1 MKMELPRFTERFGSV
16 RINNVQRVL
25 LLDSNNHKGV
35 DQTGIYN
42 IQREDMS
49 SIERAMAI
57 VIPVKDEKLK
67 VIEGVISAIPE
78 ECLIIIV
85 SNSKRAS
92 VDRHRME
99 RDMVEQYTH
108 YTRRDIWIV
117 HQRDEGLGKTLKEV
131 SYADLLDE
139 EGLVRN
145 GKAEGMVVGML
156 LAKAAGKD
164 FVGFVD
170 ADNYIPGAV
179 HEYVSIYAASFLF
192 AKSPY
197 SMVRILW
204 SSKPK
209 ILEKSLYFS
218 KWGRVSETT
227 NKYLNRL
234 VSSFSGFETE
244 VIKTGNSGDHAMSMK
259 LAELLE
265 FQSKFAIETEE
276 IVSVL
281 EQFGGVLEPES
292 KDAMDKGV
300 EIFQVETRNPHL
312 HDEKGEEHIESM
324 LYQSLKVISES
335 PLCPSSLK
343 EDIEQ
348 QMSAYPDG
356 QIHSNQKIRPFAD
369 VDVKSLLS
377 GLQSK
382 NSLGMFGENN

>member
-25 LLDSNNHKGV
+25 LLDSDNQKGV

-42 IQREDMS
+42 IQRDDMS
-49 SIERAMAI
+49 TIERAMAI

-85 SNSKRAS
+85 SNSKRSS
-92 VDRHRME
+92 VDRYRME
-99 RDMVEQYTH
+99 CDMVEQYTH
-108 YTRRDIWIV
+108 YTRRNIWIV
-117 HQRDEGLGKTLKEV
+117 HQRDEGLGKALKEMN
-131 SYADLLDE
+131 YTDLLDE
-139 EGLVRN
+139 QGLVRN
-145 GKAEGMVVGML
+145 GKAEGLVVGML
-156 LAKAAGKD
+156 LAKAAGKE

-209 ILEKSLYFS
+209 IMEKSLYFS
-218 KWGRVSETT
+218 RWGRVSETT

-234 VSSFSGFETE
+234 ISSFSGFETE
-244 VIKTGNSGDHAMSMK
+244 VVKTGNSGDHAMSMK
-259 LAELLE
+259 LGEILE
-265 FQSKFAIETEE
+265 FEPKFAIETEE
-276 IVSVL
+276 IESVL
-281 EQFGGVLEPES
+281 EQFGGVLEPKS
-292 KDAMDKGV
+292 TDAMDKGV

-312 HDEKGEEHIESM
+312 HDEKGEEHIEVM
-324 LYQSLKVISES
+324 LRQSLNVILDS
-335 PLCPSSLK
+335 PLCPGSLK

-348 QMSAYPDG
+348 QISASPKESRP
-356 QIHSNQKIRPFAD
+356 SNKIRPFVD
-369 VDVKSLLS
+369 VDVSSFLNR
-377 GLQSK
+377 LQSS
-382 NSLGMFGENN
+382 NSLKVFGESS

>member
-25 LLDSNNHKGV
+25 LLDSYNNQGG

-42 IQREDMS
+42 IQRDDMR
-49 SIERAMAI
+49 SIENKMAI

-78 ECLIIIV
+78 ECLIILV
-85 SNSKRAS
+85 SNSKRSS

-99 RDMVEQYTH
+99 RDMIEQYTH
-108 YTRRDIWIV
+108 YTRRKIWVI
-117 HQRDEGLGKTLKEV
+117 HQRDKGLGDALRNVKYT
-131 SYADLLDE
+131 DLLDE
-139 EGLVRN
+139 KGLVAN
-145 GKAEGMVVGML
+145 GKAEAMVVGMMI
-156 LAKAAGKD
+156 AKAAGKD
-164 FVGFVD
+164 YVGFVD

-218 KWGRVSETT
+218 RWGRVSETT
-227 NKYLNRL
+227 NKYLNKL
-234 VSSFSGFETE
+234 ISSFSGFETE
-244 VIKTGNSGDHAMSMK
+244 VVKTGNSGDHAMSMK

-265 FQSKFAIETEE
+265 FSPEFAIETEE
-276 IVSVL
+276 IVNVL
-281 EQFGGVLEPES
+281 EQFGGVLEPNS
-292 KDAMDKGV
+292 IDAMNNGI

-312 HDEKGEEHIESM
+312 HDEKGEEHIGGM
-324 LYQSLKVISES
+324 LNQSLNVISES
-335 PLCPSSLK
+335 PLCPASLK
-343 EDIEQ
+343 EEIQQ
-348 QMSAYPDG
+348 QMSGNGEGEKSAR
-356 QIHSNQKIRPFAD
+356 KIRSFCS
-369 VDVKSLLS
+369 VDVETLLKD
-377 GLQSK
+377 LQ
-382 NSLGMFGENN
+382 NNGALLVYGDGN